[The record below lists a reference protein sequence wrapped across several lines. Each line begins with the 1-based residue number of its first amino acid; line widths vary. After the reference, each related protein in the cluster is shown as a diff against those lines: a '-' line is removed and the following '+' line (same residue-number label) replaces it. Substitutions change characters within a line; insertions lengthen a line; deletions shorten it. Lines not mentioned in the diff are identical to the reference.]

1 MQNWQ
6 KDIWAAVAGSG
17 VKPGE
22 IMVISSGRQTGKS
35 TYKMVVE
42 QIIKYKDK
50 SPDELKVIREEMK
63 ITLIHNQLR
72 FRQMFKER
80 YNVRNESLV
89 LIQYF
94 QEIWNTI
101 KDK

>member
-1 MQNWQ
+1 
-6 KDIWAAVAGSG
+6 
-17 VKPGE
+17 
-22 IMVISSGRQTGKS
+22 
-35 TYKMVVE
+35 
-42 QIIKYKDK
+42 
-50 SPDELKVIREEMK
+50 MK

-94 QEIWNTI
+94 QEIWDTI
-101 KDK
+101 KNK